1 MLTTSLFGSLL
12 GRDAAFLGP
21 DDNQYAILEEDRTG
35 LNLFSLKA
43 VATKEALENNAAVLE
58 ENTFADNAANSTER
72 QGPLQFSFESEV
84 DRIFSSPLGRLSGQ
98 LSSHPSFNSRLAHF
112 RQRGKKDARV
122 ALFETFICME
132 LE

>member
-1 MLTTSLFGSLL
+1 VVCGSLL

-21 DDNQYAILEEDRTG
+21 DDNQYAILEEDRTS

-72 QGPLQFSFESEV
+72 QGPLQFTFESEV
-84 DRIFSSPLGRLSGQ
+84 DRIFSSPLGRLCGLFSTRP
-98 LSSHPSFNSRLAHF
+98 SSNSCLPHF
-112 RQRGKKDARV
+112 HQRKKERD
-122 ALFETFICME
+122 C
-132 LE
+132 